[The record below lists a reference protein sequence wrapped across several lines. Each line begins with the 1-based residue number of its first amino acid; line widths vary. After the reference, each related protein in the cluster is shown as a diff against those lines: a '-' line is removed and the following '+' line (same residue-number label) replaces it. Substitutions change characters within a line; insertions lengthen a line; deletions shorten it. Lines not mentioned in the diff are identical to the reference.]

1 VCVYP
6 DMNNATMLRRLA
18 VLTLGLVALS
28 TTACKKG
35 PALEELKKVEEA
47 CNAKDKEKAIQI
59 ALEASKSNS
68 SFQKAFDG
76 VFEKV
81 DDKSKANV
89 CGGINLIELKSR
101 IENGPAI

>member
-1 VCVYP
+1 
-6 DMNNATMLRRLA
+6 MKNASVIARRLV
-18 VLTLGLVALS
+18 VLSLGLLALAA
-28 TTACKKG
+28 TGCKKG

-47 CNAKDKEKAIQI
+47 CAAKDKEKAIQI
-59 ALEASKSNS
+59 ALDASKSNS

-89 CGGINLIELKSR
+89 CGAINLVELKSR

>member
-1 VCVYP
+1 VS
-6 DMNNATMLRRLA
+6 
-18 VLTLGLVALS
+18 LTGHAGALPTVIPVS
-28 TTACKKG
+28 LTGHA
-35 PALEELKKVEEA
+35 
-47 CNAKDKEKAIQI
+47 AKDKDKAIQI
-59 ALEASKSNS
+59 ALDASKANS

-89 CGGINLIELKSR
+89 CGAINLSELKMR

>member
-1 VCVYP
+1 
-6 DMNNATMLRRLA
+6 MKNASVIARRLV
-18 VLTLGLVALS
+18 VLSLGLLALAA
-28 TTACKKG
+28 TGCKKG

-47 CNAKDKEKAIQI
+47 CAAKDKEKAIQI
-59 ALEASKSNS
+59 ALDASKSNS

-89 CGGINLIELKSR
+89 CGAINLSELKMR